1 MALANVEAVLEAQ
14 GRRLTWLAKATGVH
28 YARLYRL
35 VRGRAT
41 DLRASEADAIA
52 NALGVPGYLLFGPD
66 VAIRADDA
74 AANRVGRHVA
84 AGHGGSRSRSGSRV
98 GAQAGADAAGAR
110 MAS

>member
-35 VRGRAT
+35 VRGRAS

-66 VAIRADDA
+66 VVIRADDG
-74 AANRVGRHVA
+74 AANRVGRRVA
-84 AGHGGSRSRSGSRV
+84 AGHGGSRSRSRV